1 MNQAR
6 THRDDLVT
14 AAREL
19 LDANATVDETPLA
32 YRRMRDGWKRLERA
46 TLQAEKRH
54 NEITSSASAIETIE
68 RIARDELHLE
78 TLDERKMDSL
88 DFKEQAVW
96 SIRKALLDAYAAG
109 HEVGKKSSPRNRKL

>member
-1 MNQAR
+1 MTQPR
-6 THRDDLVT
+6 THQDDLIA

-19 LDANATVDETPLA
+19 LDANASVDETPLA
-32 YRRMRDGWKRLERA
+32 YRRMRDGWRRLEGA
-46 TLQAEKRH
+46 TRQAETRH
-54 NEITSSASAIETIE
+54 DQITSTATALETIQ

-78 TLDERKMDSL
+78 TLDTRKMDSL

-109 HEVGKKSSPRNRKL
+109 VEAGRQSSPRKAKR

>member
-1 MNQAR
+1 MTQPR
-6 THRDDLVT
+6 THHDDLIA

-19 LDANATVDETPLA
+19 LEANASIDETPLA
-32 YRRMRDGWKRLERA
+32 YRRMRDGWRRLERA
-46 TLQAEKRH
+46 TRQAEKRH
-54 NEITSSASAIETIE
+54 DEITSSAIALETIQ
-68 RIARDELHLE
+68 RIAREELHLE

-109 HEVGKKSSPRNRKL
+109 HEAGTKCRAKS

>member
-1 MNQAR
+1 MPLPTN
-6 THRDDLVT
+6 TPHRDDLIA

-19 LDANATVDETPLA
+19 LDANASVDETPVA

-46 TLQAEKRH
+46 TRQAEERH
-54 NEITSSASAIETIE
+54 NEITSSASETIQ
-68 RIARDELHLE
+68 RIARDELNLE

-109 HEVGKKSSPRNRKL
+109 HEAGKKSRAKP